1 MSLSSK
7 SILITGCSP
16 GGIGNALARAFH
28 ARGLRVFA
36 TARKAETIA
45 DLAGLGIEC
54 LPLTVDDDASVQA
67 CYEEVRRRVGER
79 GLDYLFNNA
88 GRSMHTPPSALFPSR
103 LLFSYRSRA
112 QKLTRSVLCADYTVP
127 ALEVD
132 MAEVLATFTTN
143 LFSVMH
149 INAVFAPLLLAAR
162 GTFVHTGSIAG
173 VQPYVWGSVYN
184 ASKAALQSYCN
195 TLRVEMAPF
204 GVKVINVLTGG
215 VKSNIARTE
224 RTLKAGSLFAPVQKS
239 YERRQKHSQEVGME
253 TDMFA
258 REVVRKVVGAEGW
271 LWSTTEV
278 WAGAKA
284 GTVWWV
290 DGLDRVWPGGLWG
303 YILSYMFGLGRLKGG
318 ARRKVD

>member
-1 MSLSSK
+1 MSTPPK

-16 GGIGNALARAFH
+16 GGIGHALARAFH

-45 DLAGLGIEC
+45 DLAGIGIEC
-54 LPLTVDDDASVQA
+54 LALTVDDDASVQA
-67 CYEEVRRRVGER
+67 CYEAVRQRVGAP
-79 GLDYLFNNA
+79 GLNYLFNNA
-88 GRSMHTPPSALFPSR
+88 GRN
-103 LLFSYRSRA
+103 
-112 QKLTRSVLCADYTVP
+112 YTVP
-127 ALEVD
+127 ALEID
-132 MAEVLATFTTN
+132 MAEVRTTFTTN
-143 LFSVMH
+143 LFSIMH

-162 GTFVHTGSIAG
+162 GTYVHTGSIAG
-173 VQPYVWGSVYN
+173 VQPYVWGAVYN
-184 ASKAALQSYCN
+184 ASKAALQAYCN

-224 RTLKAGSLFAPVQKS
+224 RALQEGSLFKPVEKS

-253 TDMFA
+253 TDRFA
-258 REVVRKVVGAEGW
+258 REVVRKVLGAEGW

-284 GTVWWV
+284 GSVWWV

-303 YILSYMFGLGRLKGG
+303 PILSYIFGLGELKSGP
-318 ARRKVD
+318 RRKVD